1 MADPLKSAMMTPL
14 SDIARRQG
22 MRWKKAGGGEAG
34 ETAEYE
40 AGEGQG
46 DDDEVEDEPAA
57 SADPFPRN
65 GTKPEQERWRRRE
78 ENRKKSG
85 TKIIPDPLERAM
97 KGQ

>member
-1 MADPLKSAMMTPL
+1 MADPLKEAMMTPV

-22 MRWKKAGGGEAG
+22 MRWRKKAGGDEAG
-34 ETAEYE
+34 ESAEYE
-40 AGEGQG
+40 AGEGQE
-46 DDDEVEDEPAA
+46 DDDENDEPAA

-65 GTKPEQERWRRRE
+65 GTKAAQEQWRRRE

-85 TKIIPDPLERAM
+85 TKIVADPLERAM